1 MAPAKFDRK
10 SAGSYK
16 NRLRELKPDTEG
28 KFGKMSAS
36 DMLSHLRKIFDTSNG
51 DVEAPDES
59 VFVLRVLGIPL
70 MMAGL
75 MPMVPGVLK
84 THSTYEP
91 SNVEDFEAEKKSVLA
106 AMDKFVEEF
115 EADPQLKRVIPLM
128 GPMTMRQWSVM
139 HALHTNHHLKQFR
152 L

>member
-1 MAPAKFDRK
+1 MAPAKFDRN
-10 SAGSYK
+10 SAGTYK
-16 NRLRELKPDTEG
+16 NRLRELKPDTDG

-51 DVEAPDES
+51 DVDAPDES
-59 VFVLRVLGIPL
+59 IFVLRKVGVPL

-84 THSTYEP
+84 THSSYEP
-91 SNVEDFEAEKKSVLA
+91 TDLDDFEAEKQSVLT
-106 AMDKFVEEF
+106 AMDKFVEEL
-115 EADPQLKRVIPLM
+115 EADPDLKRVIPLM
-128 GPMTMRQWSVM
+128 GPMTLHQWSVM
-139 HALHTNHHLKQFR
+139 HALHTQHHLKQFR